1 MRYIGV
7 AIATP
12 IYLFYLNGCDYMIP
26 KQYDVVGGGIAVSVK
41 ISDVYK
47 YMSPRAKKIV
57 SDLVDE
63 HHRKFEQFYNGR
75 MAMDIPIVIEE
86 LKLESVTDD
95 PEPKLIS
102 FEWTHDF
109 SLVNRRGFNNKP
121 KFTFTCD
128 NQTITCSCSYL
139 PLIQFAMYASC
150 CALFNTY
157 IPVQLDTSFDLF
169 TIHTL
174 HMQLFFDEKFERLW
188 FDNHNDFELELTLR
202 CLIDDD
208 HKKYPFKFED
218 PSFIAQ
224 RIFLLNEMKR
234 RGIKHPEDLTL

>member
-1 MRYIGV
+1 MIPKPYDVMEGGIGV
-7 AIATP
+7 A
-12 IYLFYLNGCDYMIP
+12 
-26 KQYDVVGGGIAVSVK
+26 VK
-41 ISDVYK
+41 YSDVYK

-57 SDLVDE
+57 SDLIDE
-63 HHRKFEQFYNGR
+63 HHRKFKSFYDSR
-75 MAMDIPIVIEE
+75 MEMDIPIVIEE
-86 LKLESVTDD
+86 LKLESATND

-150 CALFNTY
+150 CILFNTY
-157 IPVQLDTSFDLF
+157 ISPQSGLSFDLF
-169 TIHTL
+169 MTHVL

-188 FDNHNDFELELTLR
+188 FDNHDNFELELTLR
-202 CLIDDD
+202 CLLDDD

-218 PSFIAQ
+218 PSFITQ
-224 RIFLLNEMKR
+224 RAFLLNEMKH
-234 RGIKHPEDLTL
+234 RGIKHQDDLTL